1 MTGFIWDNPAY
12 YKKCSKKQYEIWV
25 CQPPVGTVL
34 INKLEQ
40 ADAVQYAGG
49 RTFFTADSIKSNP
62 KVAADVQQLLQA
74 GKAYLVK
81 DDQTFVLCGTQGEMW
96 CISAQKL
103 AQKYVW
109 ASDGSQIN
117 AATFAKRQTQGTKV
131 LPWTRVRT
139 VPDNSTAFACF
150 VPANM
155 QGQIQTSWAIL
166 NINGAGVGHGKG
178 DFVIAADV
186 GGQPDLNSRYVV
198 NGLVFGD
205 TYDNRGWADCL
216 APSGGTTAEFK
227 LPNLFGNSSVRR

>member
-1 MTGFIWDNPAY
+1 MLNLWDNPQN
-12 YKKCSKKQYEIWV
+12 YKPCKKKQYEIWV
-25 CQPPVGTVL
+25 CKPPKNTVV

-49 RTFFTADSIKSNP
+49 HTFFTSRQIKADP
-62 KVAADVQQLLQA
+62 KIAAGVQQLLQA

-109 ASDGSQIN
+109 ASDDSRIDTTSFKQRAYVTASVPSGE
-117 AATFAKRQTQGTKV
+117 RWLLHWTK
-131 LPWTRVRT
+131 VRT

-155 QGQIQTSWAIL
+155 QGQIATSWAML
-166 NINGAGVGHGKG
+166 NINGSGVNHGK
-178 DFVIAADV
+178 
-186 GGQPDLNSRYVV
+186 
-198 NGLVFGD
+198 
-205 TYDNRGWADCL
+205 
-216 APSGGTTAEFK
+216 
-227 LPNLFGNSSVRR
+227 